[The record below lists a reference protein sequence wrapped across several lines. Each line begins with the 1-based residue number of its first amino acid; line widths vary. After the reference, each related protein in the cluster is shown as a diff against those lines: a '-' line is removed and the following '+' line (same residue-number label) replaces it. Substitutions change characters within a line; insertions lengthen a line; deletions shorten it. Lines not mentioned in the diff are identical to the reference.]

1 MDTEITIRAISL
13 PDAETLSTLAKNIYR
28 QYYLHL
34 WHPGGADWYT
44 NEYAYPVYKL
54 KEELAAPE
62 NLHWIAYA
70 GTEAIGYIKLI
81 LKPKFQD
88 GDYSESAELERIYI
102 DQLFAGKGLGRK
114 FMQLAENAAVMN
126 GKKNIYL
133 KAMDSATDSIAFYK
147 RMGFRQIADFQLPMP
162 TFQLMKEEFRG
173 MVILQKKL
181 DQVFKAR

>member
-1 MDTEITIRAISL
+1 MDTEITIRTISL

-34 WHPGGADWYT
+34 WHPGGADWYM

-54 KEELAAPE
+54 KAELAAPE
-62 NLHWIAYA
+62 NIHWIAYS

-81 LKPKFQD
+81 LQPKLPD
-88 GDYSESAELERIYI
+88 GDNNEYAELERIYI

-126 GKKNIYL
+126 GKKYLYL
-133 KAMDSATDSIAFYK
+133 KAMDSATNSIAFYK

-162 TFQLMKEEFRG
+162 TFQLMKEQFRG
-173 MVILQKKL
+173 MVVLQKEIGP
-181 DQVFKAR
+181 VT

>member
-34 WHPGGADWYT
+34 WHPGGADWYM

-54 KEELAAPE
+54 KVELAAPE

-70 GTEAIGYIKLI
+70 GTQAIGYIKLI
-81 LKPKFQD
+81 LQPKLPD
-88 GDYSESAELERIYI
+88 GDYSENAELERIYI

-114 FMQLAENAAVMN
+114 LMQFAEAAAVMN
-126 GKKNIYL
+126 GKKRLFL
-133 KAMDSATDSIAFYK
+133 KAMDSATEAIAFYK
-147 RMGFRQIADFQLPMP
+147 RMGFRQKADFQLPMP
-162 TFQLMKEEFRG
+162 TFQLMQEQFRG
-173 MVILQKKL
+173 MVILQKEIGL
-181 DQVFKAR
+181 TS